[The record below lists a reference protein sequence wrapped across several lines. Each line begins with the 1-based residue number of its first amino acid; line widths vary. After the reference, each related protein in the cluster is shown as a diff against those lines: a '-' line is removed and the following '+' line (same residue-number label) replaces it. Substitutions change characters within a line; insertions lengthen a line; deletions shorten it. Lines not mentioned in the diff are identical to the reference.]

1 MFKKFNI
8 LHTYISTVMINTKL
22 DFQKCGCRA
31 SIRVPQHVS
40 YIVWRGGGASAAA
53 GSEVT

>member
-1 MFKKFNI
+1 
-8 LHTYISTVMINTKL
+8 MINTKL
-22 DFQKCGCRA
+22 DFQKCGCQV